1 MKSYSAA
8 EELFMKSSLTDVLGS
23 LRILISKLINCPF
36 PFYGGCSGSE
46 NGSEYQRIL
55 LLRRIEYQHIVCLDS
70 YIEADIFE
78 MFVIDGQIN
87 LCRVAEF
94 VMHRYVAS
102 DDRPRCQMDGV
113 GESVVGVQIFDT
125 QPTIENKGVPLYIQR
140 LERPVQM
147 DISRSPVLACS

>member
-1 MKSYSAA
+1 MEAVPVPK
-8 EELFMKSSLTDVLGS
+8 TVPN
-23 LRILISKLINCPF
+23 ISGFCFWGASNT
-36 PFYGGCSGSE
+36 
-46 NGSEYQRIL
+46 
-55 LLRRIEYQHIVCLDS
+55 S

-125 QPTIENKGVPLYIQR
+125 QPTI
-140 LERPVQM
+140 
-147 DISRSPVLACS
+147 

>member
-23 LRILISKLINCPF
+23 LRILISKLISCPF
-36 PFYGGCSGSE
+36 PFIEAVPVPKTVPNISGFCFW
-46 NGSEYQRIL
+46 G
-55 LLRRIEYQHIVCLDS
+55 IEYQHIVCLDS

-102 DDRPRCQMDGV
+102 G
-113 GESVVGVQIFDT
+113 
-125 QPTIENKGVPLYIQR
+125 
-140 LERPVQM
+140 
-147 DISRSPVLACS
+147 